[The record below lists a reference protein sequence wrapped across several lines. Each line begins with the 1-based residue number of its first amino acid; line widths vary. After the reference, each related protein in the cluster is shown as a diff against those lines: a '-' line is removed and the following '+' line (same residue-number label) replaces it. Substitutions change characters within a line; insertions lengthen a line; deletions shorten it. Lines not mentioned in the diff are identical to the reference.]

1 MRDIAYE
8 IQEALRTPPS
18 PDNFTAK
25 LGKDALGGLKYCL
38 KKLGLSDNAGMDRIC
53 RTELIDYL
61 ARYLSLHVTATP
73 DDSLEDRVERLVG
86 QYLTQFRSAGSMLE
100 YQRLYHAIAKT
111 ISDYIEKPVEASVS
125 TAPASAWTGTSDV
138 GRVPMSK
145 VSPEAQ
151 RKVELVKH
159 ALESVNLDNSFG
171 QAMPARFLSEFT
183 KRLTLWAATTSESSR
198 LEQSALRSLVFVV
211 TQHIAEKRGYSSE
224 SLPAEVH
231 EALKAG
237 LSDLNAATA
246 VVSVQAAYRKTVE
259 ALVHLLSAGV
269 KGYREQDQRLFDLA
283 GKFGRHCSQPNSPR
297 GSGTPEFDYVL
308 LRRNEL
314 VDFVAALEKP
324 VGGVVTTLP
333 GQAEL
338 FDIAVRCGR
347 RQEFIHRVPGVRG
360 ERKIDCAVM
369 NSSDVFKFAREMAK
383 YQCAPATG
391 EEDSH
396 AGLVSERELALM
408 REVLELRRKIDSL
421 EAARIAYA
429 SEFPLTPDG
438 EPDVG
443 SIHANIRKLK
453 KAASA

>member
-25 LGKDALGGLKYCL
+25 LGKEAQGGLKYYL
-38 KKLGLSDNAGMDRIC
+38 KKLGMSDNVGMDRIC

-73 DDSLEDRVERLVG
+73 DESLEDRVERLVG
-86 QYLTQFRSAGSMLE
+86 QYLTQFRSADSMLE
-100 YQRLYHAIAKT
+100 YQRLYHAIANA
-111 ISDYIEKPVEASVS
+111 ISDHIEKPVETSVS
-125 TAPASAWTGTSDV
+125 DWTPTPDV

-145 VSPEAQ
+145 VSPAAQ

-159 ALESVNLDNSFG
+159 ALESIHLDNSLV
-171 QAMPARFLSEFT
+171 QAIPARFLTEFT

-198 LEQSALRSLVFVV
+198 LEQSAQRSLIFVV
-211 TQHIAEKRGYSSE
+211 IQHLAEKRGYSSE
-224 SLPAEVH
+224 SLPAEVY

-237 LSDLNAATA
+237 LSDLNAATTVA
-246 VVSVQAAYRKTVE
+246 SVQDAYRKIVE
-259 ALVHLLSAGV
+259 ALVHLTADGV

-297 GSGTPEFDYVL
+297 GSGTSEFDYVL

-324 VGGVVTTLP
+324 VGGVVTVLP
-333 GQAEL
+333 GLEEL

-360 ERKIDCAVM
+360 ERKVDCAVM

-383 YQCAPATG
+383 YQCAPSTG
-391 EEDSH
+391 DEDSH

-453 KAASA
+453 KAVSA